1 MKSITILLGTV
12 AAITL
17 FSLSC
22 QKEDCPDCGGTIAQ
36 GFIFRTVTAED
47 LTTLGDIPDIE
58 LEACMRFKLTG
69 GTDIDETTVK
79 IVDDCC
85 CD

>member
-1 MKSITILLGTV
+1 MKSIAILLGTV
-12 AAITL
+12 AVITL
-17 FSLSC
+17 ISLSC
-22 QKEDCPDCGGTIAQ
+22 ENEDCSDCGGTIAQ
-36 GFIFRTVTAED
+36 GFIFRMVTAED

-58 LEACMRFKLTG
+58 LEACMRFKLIG
-69 GTDIDETTVK
+69 GTEIEETTVK

>member
-1 MKSITILLGTV
+1 MQKIAVLIPTIII
-12 AAITL
+12 AITL
-17 FSLSC
+17 IFTSC

-36 GFIFRTVTAED
+36 GFIFRTVTEED
-47 LTTLGDIPDIE
+47 LTTLGDIPNIE
-58 LEACMRFKLTG
+58 LEACMRFKLAG
-69 GTDIDETTVK
+69 GDIDENTVK